1 MRLGRIVD
9 LGERKIRELKICWA
23 IYKSY
28 YDNEI

>member
-9 LGERKIRELKICWA
+9 LGERKIRELKIWGQFT
-23 IYKSY
+23 KG